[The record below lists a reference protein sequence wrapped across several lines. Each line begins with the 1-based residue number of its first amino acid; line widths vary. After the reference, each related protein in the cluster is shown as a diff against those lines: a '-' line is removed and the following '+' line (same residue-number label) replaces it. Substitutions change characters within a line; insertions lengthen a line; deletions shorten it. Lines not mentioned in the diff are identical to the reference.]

1 MSMNSHTLV
10 GNLGKDPESK
20 ADGKVAKFSIATD
33 RRVKNGDDWETK
45 TDWHNCVAFGRD
57 AENILKYFKKGSGII
72 VVGETYTEKYTKQ
85 DGSDGYSTET
95 RVFRWSFPPGS
106 KASQGGAADSGDSGG
121 GSGGDSDLPF

>member
-1 MSMNSHTLV
+1 MNIHMLA

-57 AENILKYFKKGSGII
+57 AENILKFFKKGYGIVI
-72 VVGETYTEKYTKQ
+72 QGETYTEKYTKG

-95 RVFRWSFPPGS
+95 RVSRWSFPPGG
-106 KASQGGAADSGDSGG
+106 KASSGGAADSSDSGDDAQG
-121 GSGGDSDLPF
+121 EGDLPF